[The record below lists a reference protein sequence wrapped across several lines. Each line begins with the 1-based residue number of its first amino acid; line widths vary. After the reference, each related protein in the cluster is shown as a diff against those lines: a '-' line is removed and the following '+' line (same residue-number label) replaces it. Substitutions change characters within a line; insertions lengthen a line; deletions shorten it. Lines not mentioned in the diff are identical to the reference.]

1 MATPSV
7 RRAPRFHR
15 RILSVGAVFTVLL
28 LVIGAPF
35 FANRIEDDLEHRVPS
50 ELTAAGFE
58 GITAS
63 FSGQDGTLTCDKPLD
78 DPELA
83 RSTAYDVWGVRSI
96 DVDRTCRVNRA
107 PIVETTTTAVGGTD
121 ASRVS
126 PVSTPAAGDDGTID
140 DTVSG
145 STVVTTIA
153 PDFDTLVDIITTS
166 PQLSLL
172 AVLMQEAGL
181 TELDEATPDR
191 PVTLFAP
198 TDEAFDALPAD
209 AFAKLRA
216 DPEVLRRVLSHHAAA
231 GALLVSDLVAG
242 PLETLDGGSLEIG
255 SDGATVTVSGAMVLA
270 SDIAAANG
278 VVHVIDA
285 VLVPDDVDL
294 TVVGRLAVASA
305 TLQNEAVTLSGIV
318 ASEVERAVLLQ
329 AAAGPGGSLPV
340 DDRLTVDPDIGIDA
354 ATTVSLAQLVAVM
367 SANLLDGVS
376 GFDGSGWYVSG
387 TYRNDAG
394 RDAVL
399 AAAEAVSAAAELLPP
414 PTASTIDATDLEA
427 ELNAYVAAN
436 PILFESGSSLL
447 TESSVAVLDQVAI
460 ELQRFGGVAIT
471 VEGHTDSDGNPA
483 ENVTLSQYRAL
494 VVRQALIDRGIDADS
509 ITARGFGSERPI
521 LVDGVED
528 KLASRRVEFRV
539 VATS

>member
-1 MATPSV
+1 MASPSV

-15 RILSVGAVFTVLL
+15 RILAVGAVFTVLL

-35 FANRIEDDLEHRVPS
+35 FVNRIEDDLEHRVPG

-63 FSGQDGTLTCDKPLD
+63 FSGQDGTLTCDEPLD

-107 PIVETTTTAVGGTD
+107 PTVESSTTAVGETD

-126 PVSTPAAGDDGTID
+126 PASTPAADDDGAIDGAVTAPTAAPTIP
-140 DTVSG
+140 
-145 STVVTTIA
+145 A
-153 PDFDTLVDIITTS
+153 DFDTLVDIIATS

-172 AVLMQEAGL
+172 AVLIQEAGL
-181 TELDEATPDR
+181 TELEQATPDR
-191 PVTLFAP
+191 PITLFAP
-198 TDEAFDALPAD
+198 GDEAFDALPAD
-209 AFAKLRA
+209 ALAKLRA
-216 DPEVLRRVLSHHAAA
+216 DPEVLRRVLTHHSVA
-231 GALLVSDLVAG
+231 GALLVPDLVAG
-242 PLETLDGGSLEIG
+242 PLEALDGGSLEIG
-255 SDGATVTVSGAMVLA
+255 RDGATVTVSGATVIA
-270 SDIAAANG
+270 SDITAANG
-278 VVHVIDA
+278 VVHVIDT
-285 VLVPDDVDL
+285 VLLPDDVDL
-294 TVVGRLAVASA
+294 TVAGRFAATSA
-305 TLQNEAVTLSGIV
+305 TLQEQTVTLSGVV

-329 AAAGPGGSLPV
+329 AAAGPAGSLQV
-340 DDRLTVDPDIGIDA
+340 DDQLAVDPDIGIDA
-354 ATTVSLAQLVAVM
+354 ATTVALAQLVAVM
-367 SANLLDGVS
+367 PTNLLSGVS
-376 GFDGSGWYVSG
+376 GFDGTGLYVSG
-387 TYRNDAG
+387 TYVNDAG

-399 AAAEAVSAAAELLPP
+399 AAAETLSAATELTPP
-414 PTASTIDATDLEA
+414 PTATTTDATGLEA

-436 PILFESGSSLL
+436 PILFQSGSSLL
-447 TESSVAVLDQVAI
+447 TESSTVVLDQVAI
-460 ELQRFGGVAIT
+460 ELLRFGGVAIT
-471 VEGHTDSDGNPA
+471 VEGHTDSDGDPA

-494 VVRQALIDRGIDADS
+494 VVRQALIDRGIDAAS
-509 ITARGFGSERPI
+509 ITAQGFGSEQPI